1 MRGIGRRSAPIQVV
15 VHYPT
20 TEKGK
25 QELADR
31 VAGVHADFVL
41 QYVRKLQCPSNQKE
55 QLIDAVIESAKEKQR
70 QEKKASDKS
79 R

>member
-1 MRGIGRRSAPIQVV
+1 MRGIGRKSAPIEIV

-20 TEKGK
+20 TEEGK
-25 QELADR
+25 RELAER

-41 QYVRKLQCPSNQKE
+41 QYVRKLNCPSKQKE
-55 QLIDAVIESAKEKQR
+55 ELIDAVIDTVKKEQKQN
-70 QEKKASDKS
+70 KKASDLS

>member
-1 MRGIGRRSAPIQVV
+1 MRSIGRKSAPIQVV

-20 TEKGK
+20 TEEGK
-25 QELADR
+25 RELAER
-31 VAGVHADFVL
+31 VAEVHADFVL
-41 QYVRKLQCPSNQKE
+41 QYVRKLQCPSKQKE
-55 QLIDAVIESAKEKQR
+55 ELIDAVIESAKERQK

>member
-20 TEKGK
+20 TEEGK

-41 QYVRKLQCPSNQKE
+41 QYVRKLQCPSNQTE
-55 QLIDAVIESAKEKQR
+55 QLIDAVIESAKEKQK

>member
-1 MRGIGRRSAPIQVV
+1 MRGIGRKSAPIEIV

-20 TEKGK
+20 TEEGK
-25 QELADR
+25 RELAER

-41 QYVRKLQCPSNQKE
+41 QYVRKLNCPSKQKE
-55 QLIDAVIESAKEKQR
+55 ELIDAVIDTVKKEQKQN
-70 QEKKASDKS
+70 KKASDMS